1 VRQAKIHPCLRADWA
16 LNIQSSLKS
25 KLQALQRPYS
35 LERLEVL
42 AEINQI
48 ILDNPRLL
56 GLAFPILLTEFFK
69 PEFIPGTYAALDPND
84 RIRVECACNCLTSS
98 FMIPNAGVEPACMD
112 DAHNRAHVVA
122 SGLWTWAE
130 YLMIH
135 GVSQTDTQTGRM
147 SLCAALFSLRLIRDD
162 MLLQCLPEFVT
173 VAIGIYVAYAHF
185 NKVRRTVGVF
195 DANTMAL
202 PQSSVIRLFRLCLT
216 QSPDRPGLPR
226 VEDVRVLLDSVRSEL
241 IPAVFRHLAIE
252 SATHPLIYERIVPEA
267 QIVRDMMMTESFLLH
282 PEMVADTHISLMV
295 RLCLDVVAL
304 PPLPQD
310 GDLMKIRRALF
321 VVQTC
326 KDYLTFVTREANF
339 HLHLPRVVEIGLLTA
354 IHRSYPWVAR
364 FQTLVKDDPT
374 AGRRHLGVQLL
385 SDLHYFYEEIIIPHM
400 WILDVFQA
408 LYVATRDETT
418 AAELKMHNHGE
429 IILELLDRWSEGHRK
444 IQASM
449 TAPKTCH
456 LSRVSKGSLNG

>member
-1 VRQAKIHPCLRADWA
+1 
-16 LNIQSSLKS
+16 
-25 KLQALQRPYS
+25 
-35 LERLEVL
+35 
-42 AEINQI
+42 
-48 ILDNPRLL
+48 LDKPELL
-56 GLAFPILLTEFFK
+56 SLAFPILLTEFFR
-69 PEFIPGTYAALDPND
+69 PELIPGTSAALDPND

-98 FMIPNAGVEPACMD
+98 FMISAMYGPNAGLEPACVD
-112 DAHNRAHVVA
+112 DAHNRVHVVA

-135 GVSQTDTQTGRM
+135 GVSQPDTRTGDM

-162 MLLQCLPEFVT
+162 MLSECLPEFVT

-185 NKVRRTVGVF
+185 KTVQRIVGVF

-202 PQSSVIRLFRLCLT
+202 PQSSLIRLFRLCSS

-226 VEDVRVLLDSVRSEL
+226 VEDVRMLLDSVRSEL

-252 SATHPLIYERIVPEA
+252 SAPQPPIYERIVQET
-267 QIVRDMMMTESFLLH
+267 QIVRDMMTIESFRSH
-282 PEMVADTHISLMV
+282 PEMVSDTHIGLMV
-295 RLCLDVVAL
+295 RLCLDVIAL

-310 GDLMKIRRALF
+310 GDLLKIRRALF

-326 KDYLTFVTREANF
+326 KDYLRFVTREANF

-364 FQTLVKDDPT
+364 FETLVKEDPA
-374 AGRRHLGVQLL
+374 AGRRHLGFQLL
-385 SDLHYFYEEIIIPHM
+385 SDLHHFCEEIIMPHM
-400 WILDVFQA
+400 WIYDVFQA
-408 LYVATRDETT
+408 LYVATRDEAT
-418 AAELKMHNHGE
+418 AAELKMHNHGG

-444 IQASM
+444 IQALM
-449 TAPKTCH
+449 TARKKCH
-456 LSRVSKGSLNG
+456 LSRVRRGSS